1 MSGRSNTR
9 IGRASKRASRTA
21 LLAVGAFLIGGSSV
35 PSASADLV
43 KAELVREVT
52 DTVGST
58 GRSVQAGAESIP
70 SPPSSTTPAKPSKP
84 SSPEPSPQASV
95 EPPSK
100 GSVPSPSQAETGSRA
115 KSHAPPPPSADG
127 AAGSVRS
134 TVDSVTGVGSEA
146 VNARATSEHSG
157 DVPAAVAQDGGRANA
172 NADEV
177 PIRER
182 RTGASP
188 PVAVRPAEVAAFQ
201 RWLARVWP
209 AVALGGI
216 WGGEVGEVEV
226 LAGAMLRP
234 ALAAVTGLLL
244 ASSPI
249 LPASGD
255 APLAGQQGVAGA
267 SRSAP
272 ASSPS
277 PTVVEGGWKL
287 VFLIAIGVL
296 LALLAFTVWR
306 EFRAALHPGLH

>member
-21 LLAVGAFLIGGSSV
+21 LLAVGAILIGGSSV

-43 KAELVREVT
+43 KAELVKEVT

-58 GRSVQAGAESIP
+58 VRSVQAGAESIP

-84 SSPEPSPQASV
+84 SSPVPPPQASV
-95 EPPSK
+95 GPPSS
-100 GSVPSPSQAETGSRA
+100 GSAPSPPQADTGSRA
-115 KSHAPPPPSADG
+115 KSQAPPPPSADG
-127 AAGSVRS
+127 VAGTVRS
-134 TVDSVTGVGSEA
+134 TVDPVTGIGSEA
-146 VNARATSEHSG
+146 VYAPATSERSHSG
-157 DVPAAVAQDGGRANA
+157 TVPAAVAQDSGGAGA
-172 NADEV
+172 GKAIV
-177 PIRER
+177 RER
-182 RTGASP
+182 RTQAGSAA
-188 PVAVRPAEVAAFQ
+188 AVRAGEVAPLQ

-216 WGGEVGEVEV
+216 WDGEVGEVEV

-234 ALAAVTGLLL
+234 AFAAVAGLLL

-277 PTVVEGGWKL
+277 PSAVEGGWKI
-287 VFLIAIGVL
+287 VYLIAIGVL

-306 EFRAALHPGLH
+306 EFRVALHPGLH